1 MSAEDDALRDMA
13 ANRGCRLVKSR
24 RRKPG
29 GDFGRY
35 GLKDARSGKE
45 VFGFGAKGLTAKA
58 EEIESFLR
66 GDAVAGWKRSLIA
79 PVGKHAPPTRRK
91 RAEPAPA
98 EPSKAT
104 RAPKRPKARA
114 RPEPA
119 RRAAPAKRPE
129 PAPPRAPR
137 IREAKPGDA
146 DAIAA
151 LLDALGYDVR
161 AADARKRMTSL
172 RKGGEPVLV
181 ADLGKQVVGC
191 VSWHVTPVIHR
202 PRPVG
207 RITMLVVGEAERGQG
222 IGTAL
227 VEAVEARLRKAGCG
241 LVEVTSNMKRMRA
254 HAFYGGLG
262 YERTSYRFFKPLDA

>member
-1 MSAEDDALRDMA
+1 VSAEDDALRDMA

-35 GLKDARSGKE
+35 ALKDAKSGKE
-45 VFGFGAKGLTAKA
+45 VFGFGAKGLAATA
-58 EEIESFLR
+58 EEIETFLR

-79 PVGKHAPPTRRK
+79 PVGKHAPPMRRK
-91 RAEPAPA
+91 RVEPAPA
-98 EPSKAT
+98 EPRKASK
-104 RAPKRPKARA
+104 APKRPKARSL
-114 RPEPA
+114 PEPA
-119 RRAAPAKRPE
+119 QRAASAKRSE
-129 PAPPRAPR
+129 PAPAAAPK

-151 LLDALGYDVR
+151 LLDALGYDMR
-161 AADARKRMTSL
+161 AADVRKRMTGL
-172 RKGGEPVLV
+172 RRSGEPVLV
-181 ADLGKQVVGC
+181 ADRGKQVVGC

-207 RITMLVVGEAERGQG
+207 RITMLVVDEAARGQG

-254 HAFYGGLG
+254 HAFYDGLG
-262 YERTSYRFFKPLDA
+262 YERTSYRFFKPLEE